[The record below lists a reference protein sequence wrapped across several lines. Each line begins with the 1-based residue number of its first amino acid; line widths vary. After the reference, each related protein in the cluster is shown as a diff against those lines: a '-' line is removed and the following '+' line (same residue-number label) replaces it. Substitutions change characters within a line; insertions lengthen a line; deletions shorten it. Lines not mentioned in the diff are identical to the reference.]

1 MIGAWG
7 DQAGC
12 LFCAARFFRPGITTI
27 WSANGCRRSTASS
40 ISLSAAPRWPMS
52 AGYVEIELRR
62 RSDPVRR
69 TQVAKNMARPFRPGA
84 GTGAARQGALPDR
97 DYGKGVVAAL
107 LEPVD
112 ADHQRPVSDTLAEA
126 AHVSGAIRAG
136 RLRGDR
142 ANIDTNREHLRSHCT
157 PKGLPNTARKLL
169 CSGPAHQIIAK
180 AIEVLLRLEAD
191 QIVSA
196 Q

>member
-1 MIGAWG
+1 
-7 DQAGC
+7 
-12 LFCAARFFRPGITTI
+12 
-27 WSANGCRRSTASS
+27 
-40 ISLSAAPRWPMS
+40 
-52 AGYVEIELRR
+52 
-62 RSDPVRR
+62 
-69 TQVAKNMARPFRPGA
+69 
-84 GTGAARQGALPDR
+84 
-97 DYGKGVVAAL
+97 
-107 LEPVD
+107 VD

-142 ANIDTNREHLRSHCT
+142 ANIDTNREHLRSHYT
-157 PKGLPNTARKLL
+157 PKGLPNTAPELL